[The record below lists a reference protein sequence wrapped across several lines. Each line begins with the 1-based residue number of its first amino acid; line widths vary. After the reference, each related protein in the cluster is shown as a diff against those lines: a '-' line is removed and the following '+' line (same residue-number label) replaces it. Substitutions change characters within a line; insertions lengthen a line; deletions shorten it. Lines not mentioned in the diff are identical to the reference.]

1 MFSKKILTGLL
12 VTIVAA
18 GILAGCGSSA
28 SKNQPAAKS
37 GALYSQIK
45 SSKEIKIGTEGVYAP
60 YSFHDES
67 GKLVGYDV
75 EVAEQVAKKLGVKPV
90 FVETKWDAMIAGL
103 DAGRFDVIANQVAV
117 TEERKQKYEFS
128 NPYIFIHGVLLT
140 SKANNQIKT
149 FTDLKGKKAAQ
160 TLTSNWGKTSEKYG
174 ATLVGVDGFE
184 QSAELIQAGRADATI
199 NAEVAFLDYMK
210 KKPNADLKVVATT
223 KEAIVCALPIKKGNA
238 ELVKDINKAL
248 AELQADGTL
257 TKLSLKY
264 FGKDV
269 SKN

>member
-1 MFSKKILTGLL
+1 
-12 VTIVAA
+12 
-18 GILAGCGSSA
+18 
-28 SKNQPAAKS
+28 
-37 GALYSQIK
+37 
-45 SSKEIKIGTEGVYAP
+45 
-60 YSFHDES
+60 
-67 GKLVGYDV
+67 
-75 EVAEQVAKKLGVKPV
+75 
-90 FVETKWDAMIAGL
+90 MIAGL

-117 TEERKQKYEFS
+117 TDERKQKYEFS

-199 NAEVAFLDYMK
+199 NAEVAFLDYLK

-248 AELQADGTL
+248 AELQVRRHFDQAVPEIFWQGCVQELSKALGSTGGYLWKTGWLLYCCSLLPRFLVPGLLVTIPL
-257 TKLSLKY
+257 TV
-264 FGKDV
+264 V
-269 SKN
+269 SFIAGDSG